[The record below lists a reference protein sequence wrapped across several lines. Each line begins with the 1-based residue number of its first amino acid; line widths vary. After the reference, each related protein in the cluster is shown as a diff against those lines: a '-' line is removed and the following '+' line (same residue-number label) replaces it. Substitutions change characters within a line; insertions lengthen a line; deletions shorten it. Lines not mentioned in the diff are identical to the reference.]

1 MEGSD
6 KVRPLQLSWPSII
19 RALIRERD
27 KPGSLAVTASH
38 LSMRVPASSGLAS
51 NEKVI
56 RSLMPENITQDG
68 SETTATIGSEE
79 QPFMSA
85 RTLAM
90 LKLSILVMTALIVA
104 GVIALVIGLKRKA
117 ETLAPVG
124 NAVLQLPTGAKIRAL
139 SSNQDGLWLLI
150 EDNEGQQS
158 LRRLDE
164 TATTTAIITV
174 Q

>member
-1 MEGSD
+1 M
-6 KVRPLQLSWPSII
+6 
-19 RALIRERD
+19 A
-27 KPGSLAVTASH
+27 
-38 LSMRVPASSGLAS
+38 
-51 NEKVI
+51 
-56 RSLMPENITQDG
+56 ENITQDS

-90 LKLSILVMTALIVA
+90 LKLSILVMTVLIAA

-117 ETLAPVG
+117 EKLAPVG
-124 NAVLQLPTGAKIRAL
+124 DAVLQLPAGAKIRAL
-139 SSNQDGLWLLI
+139 SSDQDGLWLLI
-150 EDNEGQQS
+150 EDSEGQQS

-164 TATTTAIITV
+164 TATTTATITV

>member
-1 MEGSD
+1 MI
-6 KVRPLQLSWPSII
+6 K
-19 RALIRERD
+19 ALIRERD
-27 KPGSLAVTASH
+27 KLGSSAVTASH
-38 LSMRVPASSGLAS
+38 LSMRVPVSSGLAS

-56 RSLMPENITQDG
+56 RSLMAENTTQNS

-90 LKLSILVMTALIVA
+90 LKFSIVVMTVLIAA

-117 ETLAPVG
+117 ETLAPAG
-124 NAVLQLPTGAKIRAL
+124 DAVLQLPAGAKITAL
-139 SSNQDGLWLLI
+139 SSDENGLWLLI
-150 EDNEGQQS
+150 ENKEGQQS

-164 TATTTAIITV
+164 AATTTATIAI
-174 Q
+174 QSD